1 GDHHV
6 LWSLDLATGAT
17 QWSRTVDAP
26 GSDPAAQ
33 QERGALALLD
43 GRVYV
48 PFGGLFGDCSQYKG
62 RVESLPESGVGD
74 LQSFT
79 TDNQREAG
87 IWAPPGPA
95 ARDGSL
101 YVATG
106 NGSPAGAVDDSDSVL
121 RLSPSLRVQGRFTPA
136 DYASLSLHDTDL
148 GSTSPALLPGGLVFI
163 AGKQGIG
170 YVLDG
175 ARLGGTGGQLAS
187 RRICGG
193 AFGGDATEGDT
204 VMVACF
210 QQLVAVR
217 VTPPGH
223 GRRAGLRV
231 VWTAGVSAGPPIVA
245 G

>member
-1 GDHHV
+1 MAAAGGIGADWPSYGGDAARSGLSASTPAFTGHLRRSWTAVVDGSVYAQPLVVGGRVIVATEDDTVYALQESTGWVAWERHLASPVSGGLPCGDVSPSGITGTPVADVAAGRLFVVTFGAAGGDHHV

-95 ARDGSL
+95 AR
-101 YVATG
+101 
-106 NGSPAGAVDDSDSVL
+106 AG
-121 RLSPSLRVQGRFTPA
+121 
-136 DYASLSLHDTDL
+136 
-148 GSTSPALLPGGLVFI
+148 
-163 AGKQGIG
+163 
-170 YVLDG
+170 
-175 ARLGGTGGQLAS
+175 
-187 RRICGG
+187 C
-193 AFGGDATEGDT
+193 
-204 VMVACF
+204 
-210 QQLVAVR
+210 
-217 VTPPGH
+217 
-223 GRRAGLRV
+223 
-231 VWTAGVSAGPPIVA
+231 
-245 G
+245 

>member
-1 GDHHV
+1 
-6 LWSLDLATGAT
+6 
-17 QWSRTVDAP
+17 
-26 GSDPAAQ
+26 
-33 QERGALALLD
+33 
-43 GRVYV
+43 
-48 PFGGLFGDCSQYKG
+48 
-62 RVESLPESGVGD
+62 
-74 LQSFT
+74 
-79 TDNQREAG
+79 
-87 IWAPPGPA
+87 
-95 ARDGSL
+95 RDGSL

-245 G
+245 GGVVWDVTRADRLMGFRAASGEQVAAIGTAPVGTSFPSLSASGPLLVVPEGNEVVSYTGA